1 MGVKQHI
8 MKTIR
13 HILTGIV
20 IVFSLF
26 SAISIFVCLSE
37 TVFLPISFSKVGFI
51 NFFNHF
57 SDFKNLYAATIAL
70 ASVYYWIY
78 QMDNIE
84 KTNKRIETEIL
95 DKKKQNS
102 VEESRYFHTKI
113 QPIVGEFYDFILK
126 TDRTLL
132 GFKWDYAE
140 FTDESVNRQNPDWEI
155 SFEKIREQIQNQVNS
170 VNFELDSLAA
180 NILHG
185 NIDKETI
192 FKLIGKP
199 FCTQIKVMYPFI
211 AGYRGKKRKMDYFNN
226 IVELFNE
233 WEPKTRE

>member
-1 MGVKQHI
+1 

-20 IVFSLF
+20 IAFSLF
-26 SAISIFVCLSE
+26 SVITIGICLLE
-37 TVFLPISFSKVGFI
+37 TVFLPISLNKIGFI

-70 ASVYYWIY
+70 VSVYYWIY

-113 QPIVGEFYDFILK
+113 QPIVGEFYDLILK
-126 TDRTLL
+126 TDKTLFE
-132 GFKWDYAE
+132 FKWDYTE
-140 FTDESVNRQNPDWEI
+140 FTDESVNLQNPEWEI
-155 SFEKIREQIQNQVNS
+155 NFQKIKEQIQNQVNS

-180 NILHG
+180 NVLHG

-211 AGYRGKKRKMDYFNN
+211 AGYRGEKRKMDYLNN

-233 WEPKTRE
+233 WEPMTRE

>member
-1 MGVKQHI
+1 VI
-8 MKTIR
+8 TIL
-13 HILTGIV
+13 I
-20 IVFSLF
+20 
-26 SAISIFVCLSE
+26 CLSE
-37 TVFLPISFSKVGFI
+37 TVILPISFDRKGFI
-51 NFFNHF
+51 NLFNHF
-57 SDFKNLYAATIAL
+57 SDFKNLYATTVAL
-70 ASVYYWIY
+70 VSVYYWIY

-84 KTNKRIETEIL
+84 KTNERIEIEIL

-102 VEESRYFHTKI
+102 VEESRYFHVKI
-113 QPIVGEFYDFILK
+113 QPIVGEFYDFISE
-126 TDRTLL
+126 TDQTL
-132 GFKWDYAE
+132 FDYEWDYTE

-155 SFEKIREQIQNQVNS
+155 SFEKIREQIQNQVNP
-170 VNFELDSLAA
+170 VNFQLDSLAA

-211 AGYRGKKRKMDYFNN
+211 AGYRGEKRKMDYFNN

-233 WEPKTRE
+233 WEPRIKE